1 LQQETMMDEP
11 VLPPPL
17 SEAQMEIMNV
27 VWDKGEITLGEIHKV
42 LSSQRQVAPNT
53 VQTLLTRLVDK
64 GWLRYRAEGKV
75 FHYSAVYPRERGLR
89 QLVQRLVNTA
99 FQGSAESLVLTL
111 LESETLSK
119 DKADRIRALIEE
131 AERSEP

>member
-1 LQQETMMDEP
+1 MDDP

-27 VWDKGEITLGEIHKV
+27 IWEQGECTLGEIHKT
-42 LSSQRQVAPNT
+42 LSSQRQVTPNT
-53 VQTLLTRLVDK
+53 IQTLLTRLVDK

-75 FHYSAVYPRERGLR
+75 FHYSAVFPRETTLR
-89 QLVQRLVNTA
+89 QVVQRLVNTA

-111 LESETLSK
+111 LESETLTK
-119 DKADRIRALIEE
+119 DKADRIRALIEK